1 MMMNELPV
9 DVLSKIASYYLG
21 DAKYIRLKHNKNFR
35 RIQNEFKITYEDTHT
50 FFSGDIERYIWH
62 YTIKGKYISPLSIS
76 NQWIRIIDFYYRFI
90 DEQIDE
96 DDDEEDDISLLITS
110 EIIYTLTKQDTNSS
124 QSEIRGVYVKLLNP
138 NRWYIESE
146 LEKMAKR
153 AKNEL
158 ERTRQEFTENGGK
171 SLEIKYITMKIK
183 VETEE

>member
-1 MMMNELPV
+1 MDISELSV

-35 RIQNEFKITYEDTHT
+35 QIQNEFKITYEDTYT

-76 NQWIRIIDFYYRFI
+76 NQWIRIIDFYDRFI

-96 DDDEEDDISLLITS
+96 EDDEEDDIKLHITS

-124 QSEIRGVYVKLLNP
+124 RSEIRGVWITLLNP
-138 NRWYIESE
+138 TRCYIENE
-146 LEKMAKR
+146 LEKMAER

-158 ERTRQEFTENGGK
+158 ERTRLEFIENGGK
-171 SLEIKYITMKIK
+171 SLEIKYITMKIM
-183 VETEE
+183 VETEG